1 MQKLLFDYDE
11 HDNLKPQYEATHT
24 DVGKAVRNANYH
36 MNQDKFETE
45 RGLVLQT
52 IIMHP
57 EGLTDQEIADITGL
71 RRSSVNGR
79 RNELMHERL
88 VRAVSI
94 ATYQDNGR
102 TVVNVMWGCY

>member
-1 MQKLLFDYDE
+1 MQKTLFSIDRNEQLIPDYE
-11 HDNLKPQYEATHT
+11 TPHT

-36 MNQDKFETE
+36 LHQEKPHTE

-52 IIMHP
+52 LIQHP
-57 EGLTDQEIADITGL
+57 EGLTDQETADLTGL

-79 RNELMHERL
+79 RNELMHEGL
-88 VRAVSI
+88 VHHVGV

-102 TVVNVMWGCY
+102 VVVNVMWGCY